1 MKETDKDCVVVI
13 RTKDNDDILAIL
25 NGEQD
30 GRVKI
35 EHPYFIR
42 VNPVNSNVAM
52 TPYCPLSDE
61 RYFDLQREEIKF
73 LVTANREITKKFL
86 LMVDVADQELTEEIL
101 AEDEPLDELEA
112 ALLDK
117 TFVKGSDTR
126 H

>member
-1 MKETDKDCVVVI
+1 MTDCVVVI